1 MATVPRL
8 KKRKFIVYPTSDKRP
23 MAETDDHRDL
33 MVEVIDTLKI
43 RYASYPQ
50 VYVSGNLLVFYEPGD
65 RLRHLSPDV
74 FVVKGVPK
82 HNRENYLIWK
92 ERKGPDWILE
102 LTSRSTKEEDLDDK
116 FWLYQDKLKVR
127 EYFLFDPHVEY
138 LDPPLMGYRLR
149 QGKYKRIRPVDGRL
163 PSQVLGLHLEQ
174 VAKTLRLHDP
184 ATGAWLPTPSEIR
197 EQAEEARLQA
207 EEENLRLRHELENLR
222 RRLGESS

>member
-8 KKRKFIVYPTSDKRP
+8 KKRKFIGYPTSDKRP

-43 RYASYPQ
+43 RYASYPR

-116 FWLYQDKLKVR
+116 FWLYHDKL
-127 EYFLFDPHVEY
+127 YFLFDPHVEY

-174 VAKTLRLHDP
+174 AARTLRFHDP
-184 ATGAWLPTPSEIR
+184 ATGAWLPTPNEIR
-197 EQAEEARLQA
+197 AQT
-207 EEENLRLRHELENLR
+207 EEENLRLRHELESLR

>member
-8 KKRKFIVYPTSDKRP
+8 QKRKFIVYPTSDKRP

-33 MVEVIDTLKI
+33 MVEVIDTLKL
-43 RYASYPQ
+43 RYARYPK

-74 FVVKGVPK
+74 FVAKGVPK

-102 LTSRSTKEEDLDDK
+102 LTSRSTREEDLDDK

-174 VAKTLRLHDP
+174 VARTLRFHDP

-197 EQAEEARLQA
+197 EQT
-207 EEENLRLRHELENLR
+207 EEENLRLRHELESLR